1 MDQKNFSK
9 GFFVVSGS
17 NLIRLG
23 DNYKVNIFSYGYE
36 KEEEILI
43 RVKQSEKEKDNMEF
57 MKATLSGTGVQT
69 VEIDAKNFYEA
80 DYVLEVKKT
89 SGEKFEGVRALHMNA
104 KKNSVFIQ
112 TDKSMYKPSDN
123 IQFRVLVLD
132 AQTKPLNDAK
142 VEIFI
147 TDGAENRIKQFDDPQ
162 FNKGVFQSELQLS
175 DLPVMGTWKIHV
187 KVNDGEETV
196 KDFDVA
202 EYVLPKFEV
211 SIDSTPDI
219 TFKDGKI
226 IATVKANYTFGKIAK
241 GNATVFA
248 EVTNQYGHR
257 HFGWHHQS
265 IDDADKVSKT
275 VEVDGKKFVEFDL
288 VEDLKITDTN
298 YERKVKLTASFKEEL
313 SGKEATATTE
323 VKIHI
328 TPHKIEFKK
337 SSEKFKPGLPFHVTA
352 ILKCH
357 DKNAPVTDAENPLK
371 FTTTYYWDVLRKYR
385 QPESAIVAG
394 RRMKPNE
401 EYEVWEQQF
410 ETTNFEIFPN
420 NGFAKLNIEL
430 RKNITHFDVKA
441 KYLDTEECIYRI
453 EKMETESD
461 QYIIA
466 KVLNEKYEIFENLNY
481 IRR

>member
-9 GFFVVSGS
+9 GFFVITGS

-36 KEEEILI
+36 KEEEILV
-43 RVKQSEKEKDNMEF
+43 RVKQSNNDKDNMEF
-57 MKATLSGTGVQT
+57 MKVKLSGTGVQT
-69 VEIDAKNFYEA
+69 VDIDAKNFLEV
-80 DYVLEVKKT
+80 DYVLEVKKST
-89 SGEKFEGVRALHMNA
+89 GEKFEAVRALHMNT
-104 KKNSVFIQ
+104 KKNSVFVQ

-132 AQTKPLNDAK
+132 AQTKPLSGAK

-147 TDGAENRIKQFDDPQ
+147 TDGAENRIKQFDSPS

-187 KVNDGEETV
+187 KVNDGEEFV
-196 KDFDVA
+196 KDFEVA

-211 SIDSTPDI
+211 TIDSNSDI

-226 IATVKANYTFGKIAK
+226 LATVKANYTFGKVAK
-241 GNATVFA
+241 GNATVYA
-248 EVTNQYGHR
+248 EVVDQYR
-257 HFGWHHQS
+257 HFGWHHRPIEDNS
-265 IDDADKVSKT
+265 EKVSKT

-288 VEDLKITDTN
+288 FEDLKITESTT
-298 YERKVKLTASFKEEL
+298 ERTVKLTASFKEEL
-313 SGKEATATTE
+313 SGKEATASTE

-328 TPHKIEFKK
+328 TPHKIELKK
-337 SSEKFKPGLPFHVTA
+337 SSEKFKPGLPFSVTA
-352 ILKCH
+352 IVKFH

-371 FTTTYYWDVLRKYR
+371 FTTTLYWDILRKYR
-385 QPESAIVAG
+385 QPEPAVVAG

-410 ETTNFEIFPN
+410 ETKNYEVFPN
-420 NGFAKLNIEL
+420 NGFAKLDIEL

-441 KYLDTEECIYRI
+441 KYLDTEERI
-453 EKMETESD
+453 HHVEKMETESD
-461 QYIIA
+461 QYMIA
-466 KVLNEKYEIFENLNY
+466 RVLNE
-481 IRR
+481 R